1 LIIKTLAVGPIMA
14 NCFIVGCEETHKAAV
29 IDPGDEVDKILYSLA
44 DLKLAVKMIINT
56 HGHFDHI
63 GANKPL
69 QDATGAPILIH
80 PLDAPMLN
88 QISSSA
94 AAWGLAA
101 ENSRP
106 SDRDLQ
112 DGDDIT
118 IGNITFTVLH
128 TPGHTPGGISLYS
141 NGCVF
146 VGDTLFS
153 GSIGR
158 TDFPGGSFET
168 LRDSIQNKLFTLGDE
183 VTVYPG
189 HGPPTMIGEERRHNP
204 FVGEK
209 RSFFA

>member
-112 DGDDIT
+112 
-118 IGNITFTVLH
+118 
-128 TPGHTPGGISLYS
+128 S
-141 NGCVF
+141 VF
-146 VGDTLFS
+146 
-153 GSIGR
+153 
-158 TDFPGGSFET
+158 
-168 LRDSIQNKLFTLGDE
+168 
-183 VTVYPG
+183 
-189 HGPPTMIGEERRHNP
+189 
-204 FVGEK
+204 
-209 RSFFA
+209 